1 MLEPV
6 QRFCCLVVC
15 AREARVAAEYFELR
29 VYGTLYVLLEAYKR
43 NVFKS
48 KVEVRSIVDDMLSKG
63 FYLSTEVYAR
73 FLFLLEEVK

>member
-1 MLEPV
+1 M
-6 QRFCCLVVC
+6 VVC